1 MSDPSLLAGRYRMLE
16 RRDPTGTSWRSRDEL
31 LHRDV
36 TISEVRLPPPG
47 PHRDRLLG
55 QIRATAGLRHPGITA
70 LHDMISTPDRMWL
83 VMESV
88 EGRSLLQTVRADG
101 PFTPE
106 RAAEI
111 GLRVLDALAAAHER
125 GVHLAATPD
134 AVLLAPGGRV
144 VLTGIASPVP
154 ADELRDLGVTLF
166 AAVEGRMPD
175 TGSQAGLR
183 LADGTPLADPVTG
196 STGSGPLTPLLDELL
211 ATEPAHHPDA
221 TSVRLTLER
230 IAPRPAQRG
239 PRRGPLAAAAAVT
252 AVLVLGGAAFW
263 LWPRPSEPA
272 EPTPSITPVALPT
285 FFSKPP
291 DPCKLISR
299 DQAIK
304 LSLETIPFLEVTG
317 ECKWNAVIE
326 SGRPD
331 SGEILRIE
339 AFRYTSVTEADENYG
354 RFLKDDSGPTKT
366 EVGLPLIKIRPAT
379 TLPGVAAEAYTLEST
394 NELTYGVGVVFRAAN
409 LVVFVNYQRPGTRDG
424 DGRARKGAF
433 TATQWVL
440 ENLSR
445 TR

>member
-70 LHDMISTPDRMWL
+70 LHDVISTPDRMWL

-101 PFTPE
+101 PFAPE

-196 STGSGPLTPLLDELL
+196 STGSGPLTSLLDELL
-211 ATEPAHHPDA
+211 AVEPAHHPDA

-239 PRRGPLAAAAAVT
+239 PRRGPLVVTAAVT
-252 AVLVLGGAAFW
+252 AVLVLGGATFW

-272 EPTPSITPVALPT
+272 PSITPVALPT
-285 FFSKPP
+285 FFPKPF

-299 DQAIK
+299 KQAAE
-304 LSLETIPFLEVTG
+304 LSLETTPSKEGTSHCKWQTPDTADTTGLPDSWNYTLGIDAFSFTSAGEARKLYARFLEEERGPLT
-317 ECKWNAVIE
+317 
-326 SGRPD
+326 
-331 SGEILRIE
+331 
-339 AFRYTSVTEADENYG
+339 TEA
-354 RFLKDDSGPTKT
+354 
-366 EVGLPLIKIRPAT
+366 GLPLNKIIPVTA
-379 TLPGVAAEAYTLEST
+379 LPGVATEAYTYENSQLSYNT
-394 NELTYGVGVVFRAAN
+394 GVVFRAAN
-409 LVVFVNYQRPGTRDG
+409 LVVVVQYERRGADDG
-424 DGRARKGAF
+424 DHSTRKGAF
-433 TATQWVL
+433 TITQWIL
-440 ENLSR
+440 EGLSR